1 MDLELV
7 FGQEMHMNYTEFQAI
22 KAGRVWVN
30 QYHAYPAGAPLEDT
44 NNLELVEK
52 ITK

>member
-7 FGQEMHMNYTEFQAI
+7 FGQRWYELYRVPRAI
-22 KAGRVWVN
+22 KVGRVWVN
-30 QYHAYPAGAPLEDT
+30 QYHAYPAGAPLADT

-52 ITK
+52 S

>member
-1 MDLELV
+1 MELV
-7 FGQEMHMNYTEFQAI
+7 FGQEMLTNYTEFRAI
-22 KAGRVWVN
+22 QAGRVWVN
-30 QYHAYPAGAPLEDT
+30 QYHARWIYLDT